1 MKKYQ
6 GSMVALITPF
16 SNGKVDFAALEK
28 MVEFQIQNGTT
39 CLVVTGTTGECPTLT
54 NEEHIEVI
62 KRSVEVAN
70 GRVPVMA
77 GAGSNNPV
85 EAIALSNAAK
95 EVGADSLLHNA
106 GYYNR
111 PNQEGL
117 YAHFKMVHDNTDLPI
132 FIYNVP
138 GRTVVNIS
146 SETVA
151 KLSKLERVVGIKDT
165 TGNLERPWL
174 ERNMID
180 KPFIFLSGEDS
191 TAVSF
196 NVAGGVGVISV
207 TANVAPALV
216 AKVQNLTLE
225 KKWEEAAE
233 HQLKLMKL
241 HKLMFKEPSPA
252 PAKYAASLLGLC
264 KEDVRLPILPVS
276 DSLRAEIK
284 AEMQKLELI

>member
-138 GRTVVNIS
+138 VRTVVNIS

-151 KLSKLERVVGIKDT
+151 KLSKLERVVGIKDA

>member
-1 MKKYQ
+1 MQKYQ

-16 SNGKVDFAALEK
+16 KNGKIDFEALERL
-28 MVEFQIQNGTT
+28 VEFHVKNGTT
-39 CLVVTGTTGECPTLT
+39 CIVVTGTTGECPTLSFD
-54 NEEHIEVI
+54 EHVEAI
-62 KRSVEVAN
+62 KAVVDYAK
-70 GRVPVMA
+70 GRIQVMA

-95 EVGADSLLHNA
+95 DAGADCLLHNA

-132 FIYNVP
+132 FLYNVP

-146 SETVA
+146 SELVA
-151 KLSKLERVVGIKDT
+151 KLAKLERIIGIKDA
-165 TGNLERPWL
+165 TGNLERPWI
-174 ERNMID
+174 ERNLID
-180 KPFIFLSGEDS
+180 KPFIWLSGEDS
-191 TAVSF
+191 TAVNF

-225 KKWEEAAE
+225 KKWDEAADE
-233 HQLKLMKL
+233 HLKLMTL

-252 PAKYAASLLGLC
+252 PAKYGASLLGLC
-264 KEDVRLPILPVS
+264 SEESRLPILPIS
-276 DSLRAEIK
+276 QSLREEIK
-284 AEMQKLELI
+284 TQMQKLELI

>member
-1 MKKYQ
+1 
-6 GSMVALITPF
+6 MVALITPF
-16 SNGKVDFAALEK
+16 KNGKVDFQALERL
-28 MVEFQIQNGTT
+28 VEFHVKNGTT
-39 CLVVTGTTGECPTLT
+39 CIVVTGTTGECPTLSF
-54 NEEHIEVI
+54 EEHVEAI
-62 KRSVEVAN
+62 KAVVNYAK
-70 GRVPVMA
+70 GRILVMA

-95 EVGADSLLHNA
+95 NAGADCLLHNA

-132 FIYNVP
+132 FLYNVP

-146 SETVA
+146 SELVA
-151 KLSKLERVVGIKDT
+151 KLAKLERIIGIKDA
-165 TGNLERPWL
+165 TGNLERPWI
-174 ERNMID
+174 ERNLID
-180 KPFIFLSGEDS
+180 KPFIWLSGEDS
-191 TAVSF
+191 TAVNF

-225 KKWEEAAE
+225 KKWEEAADE
-233 HQLKLMKL
+233 HLKLMTL

-252 PAKYAASLLGLC
+252 PAKYGASLLGLC
-264 KEDVRLPILPVS
+264 SEESRLPILPIS
-276 DSLRAEIK
+276 QSLRDEIK
-284 AEMQKLELI
+284 TQMQKLELI

>member
-1 MKKYQ
+1 MQKYQ

-16 SNGKVDFAALEK
+16 KNGKIDFEALERL
-28 MVEFQIQNGTT
+28 VEFHVKNGTT
-39 CLVVTGTTGECPTLT
+39 CIVVTGTTGECPTLSFD
-54 NEEHIEVI
+54 EHVEAI
-62 KRSVEVAN
+62 KAVVDYAK
-70 GRVPVMA
+70 GRIQVMA

-95 EVGADSLLHNA
+95 DAGADCLLHNA

-132 FIYNVP
+132 FLYNVP

-146 SETVA
+146 SELVA
-151 KLSKLERVVGIKDT
+151 KLAKLERIIGIKDA
-165 TGNLERPWL
+165 TGNLERPWI
-174 ERNMID
+174 ERNLID
-180 KPFIFLSGEDS
+180 KPFIWLSGEDS
-191 TAVSF
+191 TAVNF

-225 KKWEEAAE
+225 KKWEEAADE
-233 HQLKLMKL
+233 HLKLMTL

-252 PAKYAASLLGLC
+252 PAKYGASLLGLC
-264 KEDVRLPILPVS
+264 SEESRLPILPIS
-276 DSLRAEIK
+276 QSLREEIK
-284 AEMQKLELI
+284 TQMQKLELI

>member
-1 MKKYQ
+1 MQKYQ

-16 SNGKVDFAALEK
+16 KNGKVDFEALERL
-28 MVEFQIQNGTT
+28 VEFHVKNGTT
-39 CLVVTGTTGECPTLT
+39 CIVVTGTTGECPTLSFD
-54 NEEHIEVI
+54 EHVEAI
-62 KRSVEVAN
+62 KAVVNYAK
-70 GRVPVMA
+70 GRIQVMA

-95 EVGADSLLHNA
+95 DAGADCLLHNA

-132 FIYNVP
+132 FLYNVP

-146 SETVA
+146 SELVA
-151 KLSKLERVVGIKDT
+151 KLAKLERIIGIKDA
-165 TGNLERPWL
+165 TGNLERPWI
-174 ERNMID
+174 ERNLID
-180 KPFIFLSGEDS
+180 KPFIWLSGEDS
-191 TAVSF
+191 TAVNF

-225 KKWEEAAE
+225 KKWEEAADE
-233 HQLKLMKL
+233 HLKLMTL

-252 PAKYAASLLGLC
+252 PAKYGASLLGLC
-264 KEDVRLPILPVS
+264 SEESRLPILPIS
-276 DSLRAEIK
+276 QSLREEIK
-284 AEMQKLELI
+284 TQMQKLELI

>member
-1 MKKYQ
+1 MQKYQ

-16 SNGKVDFAALEK
+16 KNGKIDFEALERL
-28 MVEFQIQNGTT
+28 VEFHVKNGTT
-39 CLVVTGTTGECPTLT
+39 CIVVTGTTGECPTLSF
-54 NEEHIEVI
+54 EEHVEAI
-62 KRSVEVAN
+62 KAVVNYAK
-70 GRVPVMA
+70 GRILVMA

-95 EVGADSLLHNA
+95 DAGADCLLHNA

-132 FIYNVP
+132 FLYNVP

-146 SETVA
+146 SELVA
-151 KLSKLERVVGIKDT
+151 KLAKLERIIGIKDA
-165 TGNLERPWL
+165 TGNLERPWI
-174 ERNMID
+174 ERNLID
-180 KPFIFLSGEDS
+180 KPFIWLSGEDS
-191 TAVSF
+191 TAVNF

-225 KKWEEAAE
+225 KKWEEAADE
-233 HQLKLMKL
+233 HLKLMTL

-252 PAKYAASLLGLC
+252 PAKYGASLLGLC
-264 KEDVRLPILPVS
+264 SEESRLPILPIS
-276 DSLRAEIK
+276 QSLREEIK
-284 AEMQKLELI
+284 TQMQKLELI

>member
-1 MKKYQ
+1 
-6 GSMVALITPF
+6 MVALITPF
-16 SNGKVDFAALEK
+16 KNGKVDYQALEK
-28 MVEFQIQNGTT
+28 MVEFHVTNGTT
-39 CLVVTGTTGECPTLT
+39 CIVVAGTTGECPTLT
-54 NEEHIEVI
+54 FDEHIDVI
-62 KRSVEVAN
+62 KKVVEFAK
-70 GRVPVMA
+70 GRVAVMA

-85 EAIALSNAAK
+85 EAINLSNAAK
-95 EVGADSLLHNA
+95 EAGADSLLHNA

-117 YAHFKMVHDNTDLPI
+117 FAHFKMVHDNTDLPI

-151 KLSKLERVVGIKDT
+151 KLSQLERVIGIKDA
-165 TGNLERPWL
+165 TGNLERPWI
-174 ERNMID
+174 ERNLIT
-180 KPFIFLSGEDS
+180 KPFIWLSGEDS

-196 NVAGGVGVISV
+196 NVAGGQGVISV
-207 TANVAPALV
+207 TANCAPALV

-233 HQLKLMKL
+233 VQLKLMKL

-264 KEDVRLPILPVS
+264 SEEARLPILPVS
-276 DSLRAEIK
+276 QSLRDEIK
-284 AEMQKLELI
+284 TEMQKLELI

>member
-151 KLSKLERVVGIKDT
+151 KLSKLERVVGIKDA

-207 TANVAPALV
+207 TANVVPALV

>member
-6 GSMVALITPF
+6 GSMVALVTPF

-151 KLSKLERVVGIKDT
+151 KLSKLERVVGIKDA

-233 HQLKLMKL
+233 QQLKLMKL

>member
-1 MKKYQ
+1 MQKYQ

-16 SNGKVDFAALEK
+16 KNGKVDFQALERL
-28 MVEFQIQNGTT
+28 VEFHVKNGTT
-39 CLVVTGTTGECPTLT
+39 CIVVTGTTGECPTLSFD
-54 NEEHIEVI
+54 EHVEAI
-62 KRSVEVAN
+62 KAVVNYAK
-70 GRVPVMA
+70 GRILVMA

-95 EVGADSLLHNA
+95 DAGADCLLHNA

-132 FIYNVP
+132 FLYNVP

-146 SETVA
+146 SELVA
-151 KLSKLERVVGIKDT
+151 KLAKLERIIGIKDA
-165 TGNLERPWL
+165 TGNLERPWI
-174 ERNMID
+174 ERNLID
-180 KPFIFLSGEDS
+180 KPFIWLSGEDS
-191 TAVSF
+191 TAVNF

-225 KKWEEAAE
+225 KKWEEAADE
-233 HQLKLMKL
+233 HLKLMTL

-252 PAKYAASLLGLC
+252 PAKYGASLLGLC
-264 KEDVRLPILPVS
+264 SEESRLPILPIS
-276 DSLRAEIK
+276 QSLREEIK
-284 AEMQKLELI
+284 TQMQKLELI

>member
-1 MKKYQ
+1 MQKYQ

-16 SNGKVDFAALEK
+16 KNGKIDFEALERL
-28 MVEFQIQNGTT
+28 VEFHVKNGTT
-39 CLVVTGTTGECPTLT
+39 CIVVTGTTGECPTLSFD
-54 NEEHIEVI
+54 EHVEAI
-62 KRSVEVAN
+62 KAVVDYAK
-70 GRVPVMA
+70 GRIQVMA

-95 EVGADSLLHNA
+95 DAGADCLLHNT

-132 FIYNVP
+132 FLYNVP

-146 SETVA
+146 SELVA
-151 KLSKLERVVGIKDT
+151 KLAKLERIIGIKDA
-165 TGNLERPWL
+165 TGNLERPWI
-174 ERNMID
+174 ERNLID
-180 KPFIFLSGEDS
+180 KPFIWLSGEDS
-191 TAVSF
+191 TAVNF

-225 KKWEEAAE
+225 KKWEEAADE
-233 HQLKLMKL
+233 HLKLMTL

-252 PAKYAASLLGLC
+252 PAKYGASLLGLC
-264 KEDVRLPILPVS
+264 SEESRLPILPIS
-276 DSLRAEIK
+276 QSLREEIK
-284 AEMQKLELI
+284 TQMQKLELI

>member
-1 MKKYQ
+1 MQKYQ

-16 SNGKVDFAALEK
+16 KNGKVDYQALEK
-28 MVEFQIQNGTT
+28 MVEFHVTNGTT
-39 CLVVTGTTGECPTLT
+39 CIVVAGTTGECPTLT
-54 NEEHIEVI
+54 FDEHIDVI
-62 KRSVEVAN
+62 KKVVEFAK
-70 GRVPVMA
+70 GRVAVMA

-85 EAIALSNAAK
+85 EAINLSNAAK
-95 EVGADSLLHNA
+95 EAGADSLLHNA

-117 YAHFKMVHDNTDLPI
+117 FAHFKMVHDNTDLPI

-151 KLSKLERVVGIKDT
+151 KLSQLERVIGIKDA
-165 TGNLERPWL
+165 TGNLERPWI
-174 ERNMID
+174 ERNLIT
-180 KPFIFLSGEDS
+180 KPFIWLSGEDS

-196 NVAGGVGVISV
+196 NVAGGQGVISV
-207 TANVAPALV
+207 TANCAPALV

-225 KKWEEAAE
+225 KKWEEAADV
-233 HQLKLMKL
+233 QLKLMKL

-264 KEDVRLPILPVS
+264 SEEARLPILPVS
-276 DSLRAEIK
+276 QSLRDEIK
-284 AEMQKLELI
+284 TEMQKLELI

>member
-1 MKKYQ
+1 MQKYQ

-16 SNGKVDFAALEK
+16 KNGKIDFEALERL
-28 MVEFQIQNGTT
+28 VEFHVKNGTT
-39 CLVVTGTTGECPTLT
+39 CIVVTGTTGECPTLSFD
-54 NEEHIEVI
+54 EHVEAI
-62 KRSVEVAN
+62 KAVVDYAK
-70 GRVPVMA
+70 GRIQVMA

-95 EVGADSLLHNA
+95 DAGADCLLHNA

-132 FIYNVP
+132 FLYNVP

-146 SETVA
+146 SELVA
-151 KLSKLERVVGIKDT
+151 KLAKLERIIGIKDA
-165 TGNLERPWL
+165 TGNLERPWI
-174 ERNMID
+174 ERNLID
-180 KPFIFLSGEDS
+180 KPFIWLSGEDS
-191 TAVSF
+191 TAVNF

-216 AKVQNLTLE
+216 AKVQNLTLQ
-225 KKWEEAAE
+225 KKWEEAADE
-233 HQLKLMKL
+233 HLKLMTL

-252 PAKYAASLLGLC
+252 PAKYGASLLGLC
-264 KEDVRLPILPVS
+264 SEESRLPILPIS
-276 DSLRAEIK
+276 QSLREEIK
-284 AEMQKLELI
+284 TQMQKLELI

>member
-6 GSMVALITPF
+6 GSMVALVTPF
-16 SNGKVDFAALEK
+16 SNGKVDYAALEK

-54 NEEHIEVI
+54 YEEHIEVI

-70 GRVPVMA
+70 GRVLVMA

-151 KLSKLERVVGIKDT
+151 KLSELERVVGIKDA

-233 HQLKLMKL
+233 QQLKLMKL

>member
-1 MKKYQ
+1 
-6 GSMVALITPF
+6 MVALITPF
-16 SNGKVDFAALEK
+16 KNGKVDFQALERL
-28 MVEFQIQNGTT
+28 VEFHVKNGTT
-39 CLVVTGTTGECPTLT
+39 CIVVTGTTGECPTLSF
-54 NEEHIEVI
+54 EEHVEAI
-62 KRSVEVAN
+62 KAVVNYAK
-70 GRVPVMA
+70 GRILVMA

-95 EVGADSLLHNA
+95 DAGADCLLHNA

-132 FIYNVP
+132 FLYNVP

-146 SETVA
+146 SELVA
-151 KLSKLERVVGIKDT
+151 KLAKLERIIGIKDAT
-165 TGNLERPWL
+165 CNLERPWI
-174 ERNMID
+174 ERNLID
-180 KPFIFLSGEDS
+180 KPFIWLSGEDS
-191 TAVSF
+191 TAVNF

-225 KKWEEAAE
+225 KKWEEAANE
-233 HQLKLMKL
+233 HLKLMTL

-252 PAKYAASLLGLC
+252 PAKYGASLLGLC
-264 KEDVRLPILPVS
+264 SEESRLPILPIS
-276 DSLRAEIK
+276 QSLREEIK
-284 AEMQKLELI
+284 TQMQKLELI

>member
-1 MKKYQ
+1 MHKYQ

-16 SNGKVDFAALEK
+16 KNGKIDFAALERL
-28 MVEFQIQNGTT
+28 VEFHVKNGTT
-39 CLVVTGTTGECPTLT
+39 CIVVTGTTGECPTLSFD
-54 NEEHIEVI
+54 EHVAAI
-62 KRSVEVAN
+62 KAVVDAVK
-70 GRVPVMA
+70 GRILVMA

-95 EVGADSLLHNA
+95 DAGADSLLHNA

-111 PNQEGL
+111 PNQDGL

-132 FIYNVP
+132 FLYNVP

-146 SETVA
+146 SELVA
-151 KLSKLERVVGIKDT
+151 KLAKLERIVGIKDA
-165 TGNLERPWL
+165 TGNLERPWI
-174 ERNMID
+174 ERNLID
-180 KPFIFLSGEDS
+180 KPFTWISGEDS
-191 TAVSF
+191 TAVNF
-196 NVAGGVGVISV
+196 NIAGGVGVISV

-225 KKWEEAAE
+225 KKWDEAAAE
-233 HQLKLMKL
+233 HLKLMKL

-264 KEDVRLPILPVS
+264 EEEARLPILPVS
-276 DSLRAEIK
+276 QSLRDEIK
-284 AEMQKLELI
+284 SEMQKLELI

>member
-1 MKKYQ
+1 
-6 GSMVALITPF
+6 MVALVTPF

-151 KLSKLERVVGIKDT
+151 KLSKLERVVGIKDA

-233 HQLKLMKL
+233 QQLKLMKL

>member
-1 MKKYQ
+1 MQKYQ

-16 SNGKVDFAALEK
+16 KNGKVDIEALER
-28 MVEFQIQNGTT
+28 MVEFHVANGTT
-39 CLVVTGTTGECPTLT
+39 CIVVTGTTGECPTLT
-54 NEEHIEVI
+54 EDEHILAV
-62 KRSVEVAN
+62 KTVVDAAK
-70 GRVPVMA
+70 GRVLVMA

-85 EAIALSNAAK
+85 EAITLSNRAK
-95 EVGADSLLHNA
+95 DVGADSLLHNA

-111 PNQEGL
+111 PNQDGL

-138 GRTVVNIS
+138 GRTVVNIES
-146 SETVA
+146 ATVA
-151 KLSKLERVVGIKDT
+151 KIAQFERVIGIKDA
-165 TGNLERPWL
+165 TGNLERPWI
-174 ERNMID
+174 ERNLIT
-180 KPFIFLSGEDS
+180 KPFIWLSGEDS

-225 KKWEEAAE
+225 KKWEEAANE
-233 HQLKLMKL
+233 QLKLMKL

-264 KEDVRLPILPVS
+264 SEEARLPVLPIS
-276 DSLRAEIK
+276 QALRDEIK
-284 AEMQKLELI
+284 SEMQKLELI

>member
-1 MKKYQ
+1 
-6 GSMVALITPF
+6 MVALITPF

-70 GRVPVMA
+70 GRVMA

-151 KLSKLERVVGIKDT
+151 KLSKLERVVGIKDA

>member
-6 GSMVALITPF
+6 GSMVALVTPF

-95 EVGADSLLHNA
+95 EVGADCLLHNA

-151 KLSKLERVVGIKDT
+151 KLSKLERVVGIKDA

>member
-6 GSMVALITPF
+6 GSMVALVTPF
-16 SNGKVDFAALEK
+16 SNGKVDYAALEK

-54 NEEHIEVI
+54 YEEHIEVI
-62 KRSVEVAN
+62 KRSVEIAN
-70 GRVPVMA
+70 GRVSVMA

-95 EVGADSLLHNA
+95 EVGADCLLHNA

-151 KLSKLERVVGIKDT
+151 KLSKLERVVGIKDA

-233 HQLKLMKL
+233 QQLKLMKL

>member
-1 MKKYQ
+1 
-6 GSMVALITPF
+6 MVALITPF
-16 SNGKVDFAALEK
+16 KNGKIDFEALERL
-28 MVEFQIQNGTT
+28 VEFHVKNGTT
-39 CLVVTGTTGECPTLT
+39 CIVVTGTTGECPTLSFD
-54 NEEHIEVI
+54 EHVEAI
-62 KRSVEVAN
+62 KAVVDYAK
-70 GRVPVMA
+70 GRIQVMA

-95 EVGADSLLHNA
+95 DAGADCLLHNA

-132 FIYNVP
+132 FLYNVP

-146 SETVA
+146 SELVA
-151 KLSKLERVVGIKDT
+151 KLAKLERIIGIKDA
-165 TGNLERPWL
+165 TGNLERPWI
-174 ERNMID
+174 ERNLID
-180 KPFIFLSGEDS
+180 KPFIWLSGEDS
-191 TAVSF
+191 TAVNF

-225 KKWEEAAE
+225 KKWEEAADE
-233 HQLKLMKL
+233 HLKLMTL

-252 PAKYAASLLGLC
+252 PAKYGASLLGLC
-264 KEDVRLPILPVS
+264 SEESRLPILPIS
-276 DSLRAEIK
+276 QSLREEIK
-284 AEMQKLELI
+284 TQMQKLELI

>member
-1 MKKYQ
+1 
-6 GSMVALITPF
+6 MVALITPF
-16 SNGKVDFAALEK
+16 KNGKVDFQALERL
-28 MVEFQIQNGTT
+28 VEFHVKNGTT
-39 CLVVTGTTGECPTLT
+39 CIVVTGTTGECPTLSFD
-54 NEEHIEVI
+54 EHVEAI
-62 KRSVEVAN
+62 KAVVNYAK
-70 GRVPVMA
+70 GRILVMA

-95 EVGADSLLHNA
+95 DAGADCLLHNA

-132 FIYNVP
+132 FLYNVP

-146 SETVA
+146 SELVA
-151 KLSKLERVVGIKDT
+151 KLAKLERIIGVKDA
-165 TGNLERPWL
+165 TGNLERPWI
-174 ERNMID
+174 ERNLID
-180 KPFIFLSGEDS
+180 KPFIWLSGEDS
-191 TAVSF
+191 TAVNF

-225 KKWEEAAE
+225 KKWEEAADE
-233 HQLKLMKL
+233 HLKLMTL

-252 PAKYAASLLGLC
+252 PAKYGASLLGLC
-264 KEDVRLPILPVS
+264 SEESRLPILPIS
-276 DSLRAEIK
+276 QSLRDEIK
-284 AEMQKLELI
+284 TQMQKLELI

>member
-6 GSMVALITPF
+6 GSMVALVTPF
-16 SNGKVDFAALEK
+16 SNGKVDYAALEK

-54 NEEHIEVI
+54 YEEHIEVI

-151 KLSKLERVVGIKDT
+151 KLSKLERVVGIKDA

-233 HQLKLMKL
+233 QQLKLMKL

>member
-1 MKKYQ
+1 
-6 GSMVALITPF
+6 MVALITPF
-16 SNGKVDFAALEK
+16 KNGKIDFEALERL
-28 MVEFQIQNGTT
+28 VEFHVKNGTT
-39 CLVVTGTTGECPTLT
+39 CIVVTGTTGECPTLSFD
-54 NEEHIEVI
+54 EHVEAI
-62 KRSVEVAN
+62 KAVVDYAK
-70 GRVPVMA
+70 GRIQVMA

-95 EVGADSLLHNA
+95 DAGADCLLHNA

-132 FIYNVP
+132 FLYNVP

-146 SETVA
+146 SELVA
-151 KLSKLERVVGIKDT
+151 KLAKLERIIGIKDA
-165 TGNLERPWL
+165 TGNLERPWI
-174 ERNMID
+174 ERNLID
-180 KPFIFLSGEDS
+180 KPFIWLSGEDS
-191 TAVSF
+191 TAVNF

-225 KKWEEAAE
+225 KKWDEAADE
-233 HQLKLMKL
+233 HLKLMTL

-252 PAKYAASLLGLC
+252 PAKYGASLLGLC
-264 KEDVRLPILPVS
+264 SEESRLPILPIS
-276 DSLRAEIK
+276 QSLREEIK
-284 AEMQKLELI
+284 TQMQKLELI

>member
-1 MKKYQ
+1 
-6 GSMVALITPF
+6 MVALITPF
-16 SNGKVDFAALEK
+16 KNGKVDFQALERL
-28 MVEFQIQNGTT
+28 VEFHVKNGTT
-39 CLVVTGTTGECPTLT
+39 CIVVTGTTGECPTLSF
-54 NEEHIEVI
+54 EEHVEAI
-62 KRSVEVAN
+62 KAVVNYAK
-70 GRVPVMA
+70 GRILVMA

-95 EVGADSLLHNA
+95 DAGADCLLHNA

-132 FIYNVP
+132 FLYNVP

-146 SETVA
+146 SELVA
-151 KLSKLERVVGIKDT
+151 KLAKLERIIGIKDA
-165 TGNLERPWL
+165 TGNLERPWI
-174 ERNMID
+174 ERNLID
-180 KPFIFLSGEDS
+180 KPFIWLSGEDS
-191 TAVSF
+191 TAVNF

-225 KKWEEAAE
+225 KKWEEAANE
-233 HQLKLMKL
+233 HLKLMTL

-252 PAKYAASLLGLC
+252 PAKYGASLLGLC
-264 KEDVRLPILPVS
+264 SEESRLPILPIS
-276 DSLRAEIK
+276 QSLRDEIK
-284 AEMQKLELI
+284 TQMQKLELI